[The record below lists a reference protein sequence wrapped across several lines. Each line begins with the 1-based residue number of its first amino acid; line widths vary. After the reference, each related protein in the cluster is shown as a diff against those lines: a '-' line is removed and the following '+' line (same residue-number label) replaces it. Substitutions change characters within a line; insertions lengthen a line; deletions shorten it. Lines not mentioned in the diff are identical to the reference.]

1 MYRLSCFFLLAAL
14 MFHRQVSCAWEDDSS
29 EEEPKIARQ
38 VVDNSFRSPYRFAAY
53 PWQQWSSPYAS
64 YQPRYQPS
72 FRRNASYIETLN
84 SYSRY
89 SGVVS

>member
-1 MYRLSCFFLLAAL
+1 MSRLSCFFLLAAL

-72 FRRNASYIETLN
+72 FRVPRNASYIET
-84 SYSRY
+84 
-89 SGVVS
+89 